1 MRRIDCA
8 VIATTADK
16 RAEAEAF
23 WRFSLRVYARPG
35 IAAAL
40 LGLQDRAGHN
50 VNLVLYGLWL
60 AIGRGVRLDRGELT
74 RARAAIAKID
84 RDVLLPLRN
93 LRRALKGDA
102 DPDIQALRRR
112 VLALEVAAERRVQA
126 RLATGS
132 VNRKA
137 KGNRAVFVAANLKL
151 ILGGDFAAPEAAVLR
166 QAIAD
171 L

>member
-1 MRRIDCA
+1 MG
-8 VIATTADK
+8 V
-16 RAEAEAF
+16 
-23 WRFSLRVYARPG
+23 S
-35 IAAAL
+35 
-40 LGLQDRAGHN
+40 
-50 VNLVLYGLWL
+50 
-60 AIGRGVRLDRGELT
+60 GRGVRLDRGELT

-132 VNRKA
+132 ANRKA